1 MIFSLNNRLVL
12 EEYVKEGLK
21 SKVMGGI
28 ATPGQ
33 RDGIKKLK
41 VLVSTRLADGRD
53 IPAGSYAYLREE
65 ALFSQAWSAKL
76 FTCDSVPGKFM
87 LVGLEWVEFI
97 ETTENNGRSDP
108 LPISGFAMD
117 LAGSYS
123 KS

>member
-41 VLVSTRLADGRD
+41 ILASTKLPNGQEVD
-53 IPAGSYAYLREE
+53 AGSYAFIREE
-65 ALFSQAWSAKL
+65 ALHTQAWASKF
-76 FTCDSVPGKFM
+76 FTTENIPGKFM
-87 LVGLEWVEFI
+87 LVDLQWVEFI
-97 ETTENNGRSDP
+97 ETVTNSHPRPAP
-108 LPISGFAMD
+108 LQVSSSGE
-117 LAGSYS
+117 
-123 KS
+123 

>member
-53 IPAGSYAYLREE
+53 IPEGSYAYVREE
-65 ALFSQAWSAKL
+65 ALHTQTWSSKL
-76 FTCDSVPGKFM
+76 FTSDAIPGKFI
-87 LVGLEWVEFI
+87 LVDLPWIEFI
-97 ETTENNGRSDP
+97 ETP
-108 LPISGFAMD
+108 
-117 LAGSYS
+117 
-123 KS
+123 